1 MMLLLDAMLRSS
13 VVLLAGVAASLVLRR
28 RPAARRH
35 AVLAATVVAA
45 AAVLPFSL
53 VLPSWGLPRSVTS
66 PPSQERAIESVA
78 VAVAPAGTAPASVPA
93 SRPES
98 LLIFTFVWAAGVI
111 ASLAMLLAGGLR
123 VRLLGARATRVQDP
137 RWRALSASASAAYG
151 WRGDVEVLS
160 SEHSDLTA
168 TWGVLRPRVL
178 VPAAAM
184 DWPADRIDL
193 VLRHELAHVVRRD
206 WLVQMAGEVLRSLYW
221 CNPLAW
227 VVCARLRQES
237 EQACDDMVLAGGAAP
252 ADYAAHL
259 LGIARE
265 CQRPGFAWG
274 SAIPMARMSTLERRV
289 AAMLNE
295 RADRKGVSR
304 AAVSVA
310 LGFLLSV
317 SLAAAAFTTAQT
329 TPLPLVGVVYDTS
342 GGVLP
347 GVTITL
353 TDADN
358 VVQSAITNA
367 AGRFEIPVVAPGQYL
382 LEAAMPGFHKLQ
394 QAMNLGKAEDWDRAI
409 TLQVGQLREQVN
421 VRAARLAPG
430 APQPGG
436 PRPVRVGGNVR
447 APRKLVDVKPLYPES
462 MQEAGREGS
471 VPIEALI
478 GLDGTVQSVRV
489 LSADVHPD
497 FATAAVDAVRQWQFS
512 PTLLNGKPVEVVIN
526 VTVTFSL
533 AE

>member
-1 MMLLLDAMLRSS
+1 
-13 VVLLAGVAASLVLRR
+13 
-28 RPAARRH
+28 
-35 AVLAATVVAA
+35 
-45 AAVLPFSL
+45 
-53 VLPSWGLPRSVTS
+53 
-66 PPSQERAIESVA
+66 
-78 VAVAPAGTAPASVPA
+78 
-93 SRPES
+93 
-98 LLIFTFVWAAGVI
+98 
-111 ASLAMLLAGGLR
+111 
-123 VRLLGARATRVQDP
+123 
-137 RWRALSASASAAYG
+137 
-151 WRGDVEVLS
+151 
-160 SEHSDLTA
+160 
-168 TWGVLRPRVL
+168 
-178 VPAAAM
+178 
-184 DWPADRIDL
+184 
-193 VLRHELAHVVRRD
+193 
-206 WLVQMAGEVLRSLYW
+206 
-221 CNPLAW
+221 
-227 VVCARLRQES
+227 
-237 EQACDDMVLAGGAAP
+237 
-252 ADYAAHL
+252 
-259 LGIARE
+259 
-265 CQRPGFAWG
+265 
-274 SAIPMARMSTLERRV
+274 
-289 AAMLNE
+289 
-295 RADRKGVSR
+295 VSR